1 LKAKSLTV
9 LLVELL
15 VRVLVD
21 DIVLESLG
29 LGNLLVESGDPAITV
44 SWSGG
49 LQVVNET
56 IVREGDAALALGANI
71 LDISLNLLVMILAHI
86 FVTYQRNDASWGVLL
101 GSLLDIVE
109 QTLSSLV

>member
-1 LKAKSLTV
+1 LPDFIRYVLIRVKSLTV

-44 SWSGG
+44 SWGG
-49 LQVVNET
+49 RLQVVHET
-56 IVREGDAALALGANI
+56 IVREGDTALALGANI
-71 LDISLNLLVMILAHI
+71 LDISLIMLVVFLAHI
-86 FVTYQRNDASWGVLL
+86 RHLPK
-101 GSLLDIVE
+101 E
-109 QTLSSLV
+109 